1 MRPHD
6 VPVGCRIVM
15 RQIVCEV
22 RCIPDHNIGIRDRLT
37 VQPTIDIGLVRRTN
51 GNGTIVYFGTV
62 VTQYPDVSSSK
73 GASGICDATPSST
86 RGTMS

>member
-1 MRPHD
+1 
-6 VPVGCRIVM
+6 M

-62 VTQYPDVSSSK
+62 VMQYPDVSSSER
-73 GASGICDATPSST
+73 GVRHLRATPSST